1 MKTAAKI
8 AIGIA
13 TVSAAAMVM
22 GVIPNPFVDLNEEAA
37 NHRLHE
43 MKVSW
48 NHDGKFETLPIIEQG
63 VPFDDAK
70 YFEMPANI
78 NENPTETTGVF
89 NFDYEIEQFF
99 DVGGY
104 SGNLRYKVN
113 SNDNS
118 MYIAGTDIT
127 ESPLFTSLRSHPML
141 QKYRIEFFIRNSKGD
156 WMLFANHSEEGKL
169 CIKAPTGLSF
179 SDMIVDTHLKNLEIL
194 NSAKENSTSIADNNS
209 PLEPYRGTFTND
221 RGQQKAV
228 TFWFAKEE
236 AQIPTNVPLM
246 GFGVGIFKNVLE
258 KRQQFL
264 AITEM
269 EEGVIKLISLDKI
282 DTWGINTKDYRIIS
296 FDYHL
301 PSGQE
306 RVDNIV
312 TWFKHQQEEMARL
325 RAERKNCPPHQAGSE
340 CRRILERQIKE
351 IQQEIESKAQEL
363 NRNMTLPIR

>member
-1 MKTAAKI
+1 MKAAAKI
-8 AIGIA
+8 VIGVV
-13 TVSAAAMVM
+13 TVSAAAMVT
-22 GVIPNPFVDLNEEAA
+22 GVIPNPFADLHEEAA
-37 NHRLHE
+37 SHRLHE

-48 NHDGKFETLPIIEQG
+48 NHDGKFHSIPIIEQG

-70 YFEMPANI
+70 YFEMPAQI

-99 DVGGY
+99 DVDGY

-127 ESPLFTSLRSHPML
+127 ESPLFSSIRNHPML
-141 QKYRIEFFIRNSKGD
+141 RKYQFEFFIRNSKGD
-156 WMLFANHSEEGKL
+156 WMLFVHHNDEGKL

-179 SDMIVDTHLKNLEIL
+179 SEVITDVHLKSLEIL
-194 NSAKENSTSIADNNS
+194 NSAKENTTSTSNES
-209 PLEPYRGTFTND
+209 SLEPYRGTFTD
-221 RGQQKAV
+221 DIGLQKSI
-228 TFWFAKEE
+228 TLWFSKEE
-236 AQIPTNVPLM
+236 AQIPTGVPLM

-269 EEGVIKLISLDKI
+269 EEGVMKLISLDKI
-282 DTWGINTKDYRIIS
+282 DTWGINTKNYRIIN

-301 PSGQE
+301 PSGKE
-306 RVDNIV
+306 RVDDIV
-312 TWFKHQQEEMARL
+312 NWLKSQQEDIARL
-325 RAERKNCPPHQAGSE
+325 RTERKNCPPHQAGSE
-340 CRRILERQIKE
+340 CRRGYERQIKV
-351 IQQEIESKAQEL
+351 IQEAIANRAKEL
-363 NRNMTLPIR
+363 GTQMMPPIH